1 MMPPLVEL
9 LFVSRYNIYMWLVT
23 QKQAIWEDIDEIEIY
38 TEANSTVFHLQFD
51 TKMNDLIRK
60 LIDLHILKENY
71 PSR

>member
-1 MMPPLVEL
+1 
-9 LFVSRYNIYMWLVT
+9 MWPVT

-51 TKMNDLIRK
+51 TKMSDLIRK